1 MRNRICRWLRPNT
14 SKLIIKVKLKKHS
27 YHIKVQLRSPGA
39 DLDIGSSFI
48 IKAVSVDQD
57 QALQIAD
64 ILYPTFEVQN
74 VEIENSL

>member
-1 MRNRICRWLRPNT
+1 M
-14 SKLIIKVKLKKHS
+14 KLKKHN
-27 YHIKVQLRSPGA
+27 YHIKVQLKSPGA
-39 DLDIGSSFI
+39 GLDISSSFI
-48 IKAVSVDQD
+48 IKAVSVNQD